1 MVMPQ
6 SFVGKDKYNTYD
18 KNAKSAQQQSVPTS
32 FRHKKLALLKCI

>member
-1 MVMPQ
+1 MVPQ